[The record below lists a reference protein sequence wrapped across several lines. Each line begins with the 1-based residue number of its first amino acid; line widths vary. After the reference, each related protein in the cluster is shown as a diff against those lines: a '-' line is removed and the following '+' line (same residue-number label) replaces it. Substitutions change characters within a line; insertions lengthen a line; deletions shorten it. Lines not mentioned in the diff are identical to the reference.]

1 MSPADSPAESHAQR
15 TPGWWATAGVV
26 AVGLAYLAVAATGV
40 QPYRAPAGHGAVV
53 ASDAIGGEGGV
64 LATRPPAPDDGNTLG
79 DPVVRVVPGSPAAL
93 AGIKPGDRVRRPAVG
108 SDDARDVDRRLRE
121 WRAAYWQG
129 PSGPIALEVR
139 APSGQLR
146 TVTLE
151 RPAAW
156 SLEGDALMEWLGLRG
171 GVLAAVAMFILCG
184 AAVFLLRPRAATA
197 QFAIVAL
204 VLSGMST
211 GGPLLGAEQALGW
224 LPGRVLT
231 MAAWMASTLA
241 FSVICLALAYF
252 PRRSPLLERYPWLH
266 GVPLLVTAPIVVTSL
281 LTGLFVSGADR
292 LIGAAAWDASHPSFF
307 LANFALGL
315 AMNGAVATELVSRF
329 RRLTD
334 ANDRRRITLA
344 IGSTVVGMAAYFI
357 QAGVPTMSAIVTGRA
372 VSWPWW
378 LALPLNVVSALPAVG
393 LTYAVVVHRVM
404 SPRHVVRQSLQYAFA
419 RRTLAFAAV
428 LPTLL
433 LVISLVAKRNESLI
447 DIVAGQPLVDA
458 ALLAGVAV
466 AFKFRVKAMQWLD
479 RRFFRAE
486 YDAREIL
493 VSLAGRVPF
502 ETDPHELTSLVL
514 HRIDQALHP
523 TVAAVLASGIES
535 GALLPISV
543 LHGTVERLAQGGPL
557 AQLLTWSD
565 QPLELDLNDTRSPA
579 RRLPPE
585 ETAWIA
591 SSGAQL
597 LVPLLGR
604 ERDTPVLAGAIVLGA
619 KRSEE
624 PYTAEDRELL
634 SSIAAQVSLGLDVAR
649 LRRRETSAATEF
661 VTMSTPAS
669 VAEAPV
675 AECPTC
681 HACHDAGT
689 LVCGTDGTPLR
700 AGVVPRTI
708 DTKYRVD
715 RVLGT
720 GGMGAVYVAHDMRLD
735 RDVAIKVVRADLIAN
750 PDARARFRR
759 EAQLV
764 ARLQHPGVV
773 SVFDYGTLP
782 GGAAFLVMEYVR
794 GRDLRSVV
802 KEGPQPP
809 GFVARLLASIAEP
822 IDAAHRLG
830 ILHRDLKPE
839 NILIPDDSVVAAKV
853 LDFGIAKAL
862 SATEG
867 EETRAGVATLTAA
880 GQPIG
885 TPAYMAPEQLA
896 GGTLSER
903 TDVYAIGVIGYE
915 LLTGE
920 LPFGRGSFVDV
931 ALRQVERAPALVRN
945 DVPETLKQA
954 ITASL
959 SPDPRER
966 PASAGALAST
976 LRQVPC

>member
-1 MSPADSPAESHAQR
+1 
-15 TPGWWATAGVV
+15 
-26 AVGLAYLAVAATGV
+26 V
-40 QPYRAPAGHGAVV
+40 QPYLSPAGHGAIVSSE
-53 ASDAIGGEGGV
+53 ATSISDGDGGV
-64 LATRPPAPDDGNTLG
+64 LATRPPLPSDGNALG
-79 DPVVRVVPGSPAAL
+79 GLVLRVVPGSPAAV
-93 AGIKPGDRVRRPAVG
+93 AGIRPGDRIQP
-108 SDDARDVDRRLRE
+108 SDVAADPLRDADQLLGA
-121 WRAAYWQG
+121 WRAAYWRG
-129 PSGPIALEVR
+129 VSGPITLQVR
-139 APSGQLR
+139 EASGAARVVSLD
-146 TVTLE
+146 

-156 SLEGDALMEWLGLRG
+156 ALEGDALTEWLGLRG
-171 GVLAAVAMFILCG
+171 GVLVTVALYVLGG
-184 AAVFLLRPRAATA
+184 AAVLLLRPRAATA

-204 VLSGMST
+204 VLCGIST
-211 GGPLLGAEQALGW
+211 GGPLLGAEHSLGW
-224 LPGRVLT
+224 LAARVLT
-231 MAAWMASTLA
+231 VAAWMASPLA
-241 FSVICLALAYF
+241 FSAICLAVAYF
-252 PRRSPLLERYPWLH
+252 PRRSPILERHPLLH
-266 GVPLLVTAPIVVTSL
+266 AVPILVTAPILVTSA
-281 LTGLFVSGADR
+281 LTSLYVCGVDGLT
-292 LIGAAAWDASHPSFF
+292 AAARWDASHPSVFF
-307 LANFALGL
+307 GTFAIGL
-315 AMNGAVATELVSRF
+315 AMNTTVVADAVSRF

-334 ANDRRRITLA
+334 ANDRRRIKIA
-344 IGSTVVGMAAYFI
+344 IASTALGTVAYVI
-357 QAGVPTMSAIVTGRA
+357 LAGVPAVLAVVAGRA
-372 VSWPWW
+372 LTWPWW
-378 LALPLNVVSALPAVG
+378 MALPLNVVSAAPAVG

-404 SPRHVVRQSLQYAFA
+404 SPHNVIRQSLQYALA

-428 LPTLL
+428 LPALL
-433 LVISLVAKRNESLI
+433 LVVSLVAKRHESLS
-447 DIVAGQPLVDA
+447 DIVTGQPLVDA
-458 ALLAGVAV
+458 VLLAGVAV

-493 VSLAGRVPF
+493 LSLAGRVPF

-523 TVAAVLASGIES
+523 AVAAVLASGVEA
-535 GALLPISV
+535 GALVPVSV
-543 LHGTVERLAQGGPL
+543 LHGTVERLAQAGPL

-579 RRLPPE
+579 RRLPAD

-604 ERDTPVLAGAIVLGA
+604 ERDTPVLVGAIVLGG

-649 LRRRETSAATEF
+649 LRRRETSGAAEL
-661 VTMSTPAS
+661 VTISTPTS

-681 HACHDAGT
+681 RACYDAGT

-700 AGVVPRTI
+700 TGLVPRTI
-708 DTKYRVD
+708 DSKYRVD
-715 RVLGT
+715 RVIGT
-720 GGMGAVYVAHDMRLD
+720 GGMGAVYLAHDMRLD

-802 KEGPQPP
+802 KEGPQAPA
-809 GFVARLLASIAEP
+809 FVTRLLASIAEP
-822 IDAAHRLG
+822 IDAAHQLG

-839 NILIPDDSVVAAKV
+839 NILLPDGGAVTTKV
-853 LDFGIAKAL
+853 LDFGIAKAVG
-862 SATEG
+862 AVEG
-867 EETRAGVATLTAA
+867 DETRAGVGTLTAA

-931 ALRQVERAPALVRN
+931 ALRQVERAPELVRN
-945 DVPETLKQA
+945 DVPETLKRT

-966 PASAGALAST
+966 PATAGALASA
-976 LRQVPC
+976 LRQMPV